1 MNMTTQQPNGFLRSR
16 FFGLVLGVGAMLGAA
31 PAVAQKEPYG
41 PGGLEILV
49 PFNAGG
55 SADRMGRAIAQFL
68 PEELGVPVTVVNR
81 PGGSGALGHTFF
93 LQQADDGSN
102 ALVTPATPYLVSN
115 IIRGQGVLDW
125 DEFHF
130 INGQWQDYYM
140 LLVNK
145 DQPFQT
151 AEELFAFIRDNPGE
165 ASSAIINGDGGHLLQ
180 LIMLDRMGLPDDAI
194 TFVSYD
200 GGAPMRSAIAGN
212 QVTFSLIAARGS
224 EVIRDDIRPLAVV
237 RDVPDPAWDAPVI
250 NEPLAAFGAELPILS
265 GDLRTFT
272 VSRAFVENEPET
284 YAQLVAAYE
293 RMLQREDFRAFIEEG
308 AIGGQWLGPDET
320 QRVLDES
327 IAVFSQYADYLK

>member
-1 MNMTTQQPNGFLRSR
+1 
-16 FFGLVLGVGAMLGAA
+16 
-31 PAVAQKEPYG
+31 
-41 PGGLEILV
+41 
-49 PFNAGG
+49 
-55 SADRMGRAIAQFL
+55 
-68 PEELGVPVTVVNR
+68 LGVPVSVVNR

-93 LQQADDGSN
+93 LQQDDDGSN

-151 AEELFAFIRDNPGE
+151 AEELISFIRDNPGE

-180 LIMLDRMGLPDDAI
+180 LIMLEQMGLPEDAI

-200 GGAPMRSAIAGN
+200 GGGPMRSAIAGN

-237 RDVPDPAWDAPVI
+237 RDEVDPAWDAPVI
-250 NEPLAAFGAELPILS
+250 NEPLAAFDAELPILS

-272 VSRAFVENEPET
+272 VSSAFAENEPDT

-293 RMLQREDFRAFIEEG
+293 RMLQRDDFRAFIEEG

-320 QRVLDES
+320 ARVLDDSFE
-327 IAVFSQYADYLK
+327 VFSQYADYLD